1 MANLLKL
8 KFETYLGFKW
18 SYNTLLFVLEASETS
33 VACYEAPNF
42 VDFTLFSMGLEL
54 VECTPPELTNLV
66 PFLGHVGQRDR
77 KNTTGLTE
85 NHRPKAF

>member
-1 MANLLKL
+1 MANLL

-54 VECTPPELTNLV
+54 VECTLEVLAGRLCIA
-66 PFLGHVGQRDR
+66 VG
-77 KNTTGLTE
+77 
-85 NHRPKAF
+85 